1 MLVRARIEEQVCAD
15 PIIAALGDFNLPKAA
30 PTDPIFTAL
39 TKTGLQLPEHSTKIG
54 SNLAGDQFYD
64 QVAFFPAGAGSR
76 FTGKAGV
83 FDFDGAAFAAL
94 WATKTKV
101 QFRSYV
107 RYYISDHRSLWAE
120 FSV

>member
-1 MLVRARIEEQVCAD
+1 MRARIEEQVCAD

-64 QVAFFPAGAGSR
+64 QVAFFPAG
-76 FTGKAGV
+76 V

-107 RYYISDHRSLWAE
+107 RYYISDHRPLWAE